1 MFSFFLAASGGTI
14 INYLLLLLLDILLI
28 FIGVKS
34 LAQKKN
40 SYIMISEAAQE
51 LNNKKLHEA
60 ASRLHSA
67 TSKQLIVSVVFLIFF
82 NVFTIMTILMFH
94 WFEMR

>member
-1 MFSFFLAASGGTI
+1 
-14 INYLLLLLLDILLI
+14 
-28 FIGVKS
+28 
-34 LAQKKN
+34 
-40 SYIMISEAAQE
+40 MISEAAQE

-67 TSKQLIVSVVFLIFF
+67 TSKQLIVSIVFLIFF